1 MEINGGVGRRSIS
14 REMSPE
20 RSKTTRFASQ
30 KDKEKSLTAA
40 AIRAQVVYY
49 LSRNGQLEHPHFLE
63 ISHLPNQ
70 FLRLKDVIQRL
81 TVLRGRGMPSLFSWS
96 SKRSYKN
103 SFVWNDLSENDIIYP
118 ADGAEYILKGSEII
132 HGCTPNSE
140 RFQHLQLSNK
150 KTMEAL
156 YKTRQALEAE
166 EEEQEEVEQE
176 EMEKDASG
184 DCTTSDHTAY
194 TQCSP
199 PSSSSPDKPPPES
212 AAGNRVST
220 CRSDPVHL
228 TRNSVLQF
236 ISCGSVAVKGVRAA
250 AASAGAPATVKGRK
264 SGESLEREAAELQ
277 CMSVNPRRVGNIPLE
292 EKEYFSGS
300 IVEAMAETGRVSPEP
315 AMKKSNSY
323 KEERGG
329 KVGIGEEEER
339 ESAEGRVRGKC
350 IPGMKRS
357 SAKQKEQEQEEQH
370 SRRSRK

>member
-30 KDKEKSLTAA
+30 KDKEKSLAAA

-103 SFVWNDLSENDIIYP
+103 GFVWNDLSENDIIYP

-132 HGCTPNSE
+132 HGCIRNSE
-140 RFQHLQLSNK
+140 RLQHLQLSNK

-166 EEEQEEVEQE
+166 EEEQDEEVEE
-176 EMEKDASG
+176 EDMEKDASG

-199 PSSSSPDKPPPES
+199 PSSSSSDKPPPES
-212 AAGNRVST
+212 AAGSRVAS

-236 ISCGSVAVKGVRAA
+236 ISCGSVAVKGGAAAAA
-250 AASAGAPATVKGRK
+250 AASAGSPATVKGRK

-277 CMSVNPRRVGNIPLE
+277 CMSENPRRVGNLPLE
-292 EKEYFSGS
+292 EKQYFSGS

-323 KEERGG
+323 KEERGC
-329 KVGIGEEEER
+329 KLGIGEEEEK
-339 ESAEGRVRGKC
+339 ESAEGRARGKC

-357 SAKQKEQEQEEQH
+357 SAKQKEQEQRSRH
-370 SRRSRK
+370 SRK